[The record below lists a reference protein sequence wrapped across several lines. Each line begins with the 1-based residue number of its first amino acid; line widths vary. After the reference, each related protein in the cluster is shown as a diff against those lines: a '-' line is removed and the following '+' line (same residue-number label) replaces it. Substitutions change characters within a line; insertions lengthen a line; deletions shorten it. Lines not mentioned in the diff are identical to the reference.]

1 MKAKTKQLEKEK
13 LSKEMEIAE
22 MKEEQKSSALK
33 QKLLVKQLKIMRKLH
48 KVDQDEK
55 EILMTEKKKLINE
68 RNHFAVVA
76 QHTEDK
82 AHKMAEEL
90 QQTKSTVK
98 EMGMLLVLRS
108 LCPRYLDPWFI
119 AFSVFYLFSKVISYR
134 P

>member
-1 MKAKTKQLEKEK
+1 LKARTKQLEKEK
-13 LSKEMEIAE
+13 LNKEMEIAE

-33 QKLLVKQLKIMRKLH
+33 QKLLVQQLKIMRKLH